1 MSESSIETVQ
11 RLNWAVILFL
21 TLHTAGAIWWAS
33 RLQAGFDYM
42 SQQISELKDEL
53 RAVSKDKYTAQE
65 AQRDLTVIL
74 DRYEIL
80 RVRIQRLEAHVFKHE
95 GQ

>member
-42 SQQISELKDEL
+42 SQQIGELKDEL

-80 RVRIQRLEAHVFKHE
+80 RVRIQRLETHVFKHE

>member
-42 SQQISELKDEL
+42 SQQIGELKDEL

>member
-1 MSESSIETVQ
+1 
-11 RLNWAVILFL
+11 
-21 TLHTAGAIWWAS
+21 
-33 RLQAGFDYM
+33 M
-42 SQQISELKDEL
+42 SQQIGELKDEL